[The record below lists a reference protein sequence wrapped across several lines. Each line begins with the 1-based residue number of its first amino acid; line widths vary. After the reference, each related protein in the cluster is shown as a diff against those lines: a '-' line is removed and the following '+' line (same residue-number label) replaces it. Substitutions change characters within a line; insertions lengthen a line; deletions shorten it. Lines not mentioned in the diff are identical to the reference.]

1 MKSLRGRMLL
11 VIGSC
16 IVICWALVLAVT
28 LGYIARGESGAW
40 DDDLRSLGN
49 RVLLSM
55 PPGMSTLAAVKPA
68 LLPPAVKQSYDDD
81 TSYQIWSNRTRQV
94 VRAPDAPLTPLRP
107 DFVDGYSTTIIDG
120 QEWRVYSVADSS
132 GTIHAQVGNLRS
144 SIDAEI
150 RLKVLTVLGV
160 STLLLLMGGALM
172 AWAVRRALNPVIG
185 IGAALRSREKFDLTP
200 LPLAQLPT
208 ELHPLVVSFNHLL
221 DQVGQ
226 AVQSERRFIDDAAH
240 ELRTPL
246 SALQAQAQVALK
258 AATLA
263 EKDAA
268 LAKLLA
274 VAQRSTRLSEQ
285 LLDLARLDAG
295 AHLAHAALA
304 DLSELAVHVVREFD
318 VVAEQQRRTLVIAAT
333 PCQIACDIDEIGIL
347 LRNLIDNAL
356 RFAPPG
362 GRVRIACGHAENQVY
377 LEVADDGPGVP
388 EAERERIFQR
398 FHRLAEGNNGR
409 GSGIGLSLVAAIAR
423 LHRAGIVTG
432 AGLDGRGFCVR
443 ILFPAP
449 WSLSR

>member
-107 DFVDGYSTTIIDG
+107 DFIDGFSTTLIDG
-120 QEWRVYSVADSS
+120 KQWRVYSVADSS

-304 DLSELAVHVVREFD
+304 DLSELTVHVVREFD
-318 VVAEQQRRTLVIAAT
+318 VVAEQQRRSLVIAAT

-362 GRVRIACGHAENQVY
+362 GRVRIACGHADNRVY
-377 LEVADDGPGVP
+377 LEVADDGTGVP

-398 FHRLAEGNNGR
+398 FHRLAEGKQGR

-443 ILFPAP
+443 ILFPP
-449 WSLSR
+449 S

>member
-1 MKSLRGRMLL
+1 MKSLRGRMLM

-16 IVICWALVLAVT
+16 IAFCWVLVLALAVSYT
-28 LGYIARGESGAW
+28 ARGEGFAW
-40 DDDLRSLGN
+40 DNDLRNIGN
-49 RVLLSM
+49 RILNSM
-55 PPGMSTLAAVKPA
+55 PPGLGTLDAARPGVFPPDDKP
-68 LLPPAVKQSYDDD
+68 SYDSD
-81 TSYQIWSNRTRQV
+81 TSFQVWSKRTRLV

-107 DFVDGYSTTIIDG
+107 DFVDGYSTTLIDG

-144 SIDAEI
+144 TIDAEI
-150 RLKVLTVLGV
+150 RLKVLSVLGI
-160 STLLLLMGGALM
+160 STLLLLMGGMLM
-172 AWAVRRALNPVIG
+172 AWAVRRALRPVVG
-185 IGAALRSREKFDLTP
+185 IGAALRQRGKFDLTP
-200 LPLAQLPT
+200 LPLAQLPA
-208 ELHPLVVSFNHLL
+208 ELHPLVASFNHLL
-221 DQVGQ
+221 EQVGQ

-246 SALQAQAQVALK
+246 AALQAQAQVALK

-263 EKDAA
+263 DKDAA

-304 DLSELAVHVVREFD
+304 DLSELTVHVVREFD
-318 VVAEQQRRTLVIAAT
+318 VVAEQQRRSLVIAAT

-362 GRVRIACGHAENQVY
+362 GRVRIACGHADNQVY

-398 FHRLAEGNNGR
+398 FHRLAEGKQGR

-423 LHRAGIVTG
+423 LHQASIVTG

-443 ILFPAP
+443 VLFPTP
-449 WSLSR
+449 

>member
-107 DFVDGYSTTIIDG
+107 DFIDGFSTTLIDG
-120 QEWRVYSVADSS
+120 KQWRVYSVADSS

-263 EKDAA
+263 EKDTA

-388 EAERERIFQR
+388 ETERERIFQR
-398 FHRLAEGNNGR
+398 FHRLAEGKQGR

-443 ILFPAP
+443 ILFPP
-449 WSLSR
+449 S

>member
-107 DFVDGYSTTIIDG
+107 DFIDGFSTTLIDG
-120 QEWRVYSVADSS
+120 KQWRVYSVADSS

-443 ILFPAP
+443 ILFPP
-449 WSLSR
+449 S

>member
-107 DFVDGYSTTIIDG
+107 DFIDGFSTTLIDG
-120 QEWRVYSVADSS
+120 KQWRVYSVADSS

-304 DLSELAVHVVREFD
+304 DLSELTVHVVREFD
-318 VVAEQQRRTLVIAAT
+318 VVAEQQRRSLVIAAT

-362 GRVRIACGHAENQVY
+362 GRVRIACGHADNRVY

-398 FHRLAEGNNGR
+398 FHRLAEGKQGR

-443 ILFPAP
+443 ILFPP
-449 WSLSR
+449 S

>member
-16 IVICWALVLAVT
+16 IAFCWVLVLALTVSYT
-28 LGYIARGESGAW
+28 ARGEGFAW
-40 DDDLRSLGN
+40 DNDLRSLGN

-107 DFVDGYSTTIIDG
+107 DFIDGFSTTLIDG
-120 QEWRVYSVADSS
+120 KQWRVYSVADSS

-362 GRVRIACGHAENQVY
+362 GRVRIACGHADNRVY

-398 FHRLAEGNNGR
+398 FHRLAEGKQGR

-423 LHRAGIVTG
+423 LHQASIVTG

-443 ILFPAP
+443 VLFPAP
-449 WSLSR
+449 